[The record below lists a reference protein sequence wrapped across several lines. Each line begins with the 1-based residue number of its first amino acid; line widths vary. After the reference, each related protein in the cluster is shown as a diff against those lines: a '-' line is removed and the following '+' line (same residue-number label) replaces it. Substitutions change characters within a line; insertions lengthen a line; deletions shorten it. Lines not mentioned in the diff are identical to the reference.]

1 MTAVATPG
9 RGPRLLGGLL
19 RFLIASTELWL
30 GCLWLAGRAAP
41 LTLLA
46 AHAAVAGTLLAV
58 AWACRRRDTGLWLDA
73 ALILF
78 TGPLGA
84 VSMLWQRGSRTPV
97 DAAAAL
103 RDAQPSRDKSRAEAL
118 HADLLAGRRRRGD
131 PGNRLSMMDRVTRG
145 GLADQQFAIAMLS
158 LKYQP
163 EMHPVLLA
171 ALQSPAP
178 AVRVQAAAVFAKL
191 RERFGAETK
200 RLLAPDP
207 GAAGDPRQQRERA
220 AACRRLAASP
230 FTDGGVAAALLDRAR
245 SLEADPAEAPAAHA
259 TAPPA
264 ATQSRENADR
274 AGQRLVA
281 GKSPQGGL
289 RVKAAG

>member
-1 MTAVATPG
+1 MTAAVPPA
-9 RGPRLLGGLL
+9 RGLRLFAGLL
-19 RFLIASTELWL
+19 RFLLASTELWL

-46 AHAAVAGTLLAV
+46 AHAAVAGTILAV
-58 AWACRRRDTGLWLDA
+58 AWTCRRSDTGLWLDA

-84 VSMLWQRGSRTPV
+84 VSMLWQRGARMPA

-103 RDAQPSRDKSRAEAL
+103 RDAAPSRAKSRAEAL

-145 GLADQQFAIAMLS
+145 GLADQQFAISMLS

-191 RERFGAETK
+191 RERFGAEAK
-200 RLLAPDP
+200 RLLAPDSVP
-207 GAAGDPRQQRERA
+207 DRQQQRERA

-230 FTDGGVAAALLDRAR
+230 FADGGVAATLLDRAR
-245 SLEADPAEAPAAHA
+245 SLEADPAPAAAA
-259 TAPPA
+259 TATPA
-264 ATQSRENADR
+264 TAEARATADDLT
-274 AGQRLVA
+274 GQHLVA